1 MEGDHNSKVFLV
13 GMPISYF
20 YEGFGGYLIPGGL
33 KGHKY
38 VFGAFCIYSGAKGMK
53 ASVGGEDGCA
63 SQALN
68 SR

>member
-1 MEGDHNSKVFLV
+1 
-13 GMPISYF
+13 MPISYF

-33 KGHKY
+33 KGHKC